1 MFALKMK
8 GLLPMTENELEL
20 IKIIR
25 ENDNKEQAILTA
37 VESILS
43 FLEQRESSLKPSAV
57 CLQGQA

>member
-1 MFALKMK
+1 
-8 GLLPMTENELEL
+8 MTENELEL

-43 FLEQRESSLKPSAV
+43 FLEQHESSLKPSAV